1 VSNDTQQVGSHFRQ
15 LYEEAPLPYQSL
27 DSKGRLLEVNRAWV
41 EAFGYMRE
49 EVLGRYIGDFH
60 VPGQEEKLR
69 QGFSEFIRHDVVN
82 AVEFEF
88 NCKNGTRKLMSVSG
102 RIVRDRKG
110 EFQRTHCILIDVTE
124 RKVNE
129 AALQKSEER
138 YRLAMEATQDGLWDW
153 DVPTG
158 FVSYSPG
165 WGRILGE
172 ENINNS
178 YATWE
183 DRIHPDD
190 KPHILQS
197 LHSHLAG
204 EIPAW
209 SEEHRLRNV
218 DNDYIW
224 VLGRGRVVKRD
235 LHGKPLRMVGTMT
248 DINARKQ
255 TEEALYKSEQKLK
268 ALINAATDD
277 AVVLLDRNFKLEIV
291 NKRAAKG
298 FRGTVEQ
305 IEGRALDELIS
316 GSLAQKRM
324 KYAGEVFSNG
334 ESVRFEDHRAGYWY
348 DNNMCPVMDSKG
360 NVQAVAIFA
369 RDITE
374 RKRMEKALNKA
385 KQAAEKAKR
394 AAEDANASKTRFL
407 AAASHD
413 MRQPL
418 QAITANTDIL
428 DLANTDPAL
437 ARPIK
442 QLRDASQAL
451 QDMLEGLLDI
461 SNLDSGILMPD
472 LSVFPA
478 GTLLDQLFDQFQ
490 SLARSNRLILELKP
504 CDAFVQSDRTLLRV
518 ILQNLIS
525 NAIKYTL
532 HGSVVIGCERCGDLL
547 RIEVRDSGMG
557 IPDTMQEFIFEEF
570 YQLDNQARDRGRGTG
585 IGLAIVKRI
594 AELLNHPI
602 SVHSVKGEGSSFA
615 IHVPLVDGT
624 VEEKSSEPPLTA
636 ELNNQSTSASILLI
650 DDDAIVLDA
659 NRLLLTTLGYTVISA
674 SGAQTAMDLIGPES
688 PRPDIIIADY
698 RLPGECMG
706 TELVHNIR
714 TMADSLIPA
723 IILTG
728 DITLSRDTNTQLD
741 NSLLLQ
747 KPVHTD
753 ELVQAINQLL
763 GSKTLMNRDETAA
776 E

>member
-1 VSNDTQQVGSHFRQ
+1 MVYTSSNDTPQVDSHFRQ

-27 DSKGRLLEVNRAWV
+27 DSSGRLLEVNPAWE
-41 EAFGYMRE
+41 EAFGYTRE

-60 VPGQEEKLR
+60 VSGQGDKLR
-69 QGFSEFIRHDVVN
+69 QGFSDFLQHDSIN

-88 NCKNGTRKLMSVSG
+88 KCKNGTRKLMSVSG
-102 RIVRDRKG
+102 RIVRDAHG
-110 EFQRTHCILIDVTE
+110 EFQRTHCILIDITE
-124 RKVNE
+124 RKIYE
-129 AALQKSEER
+129 AALHESEEK

-153 DVPTG
+153 YLTTG
-158 FVSYSPG
+158 KVSYSPS

-172 ENINNS
+172 EIVDGS
-178 YATWE
+178 YSSWE

-190 KPHILQS
+190 RPHILQS
-197 LHSHLAG
+197 LYSHLAG
-204 EIPAW
+204 ELPAW

-224 VLGRGRVVKRD
+224 VLGRGRVVERD
-235 LHGKPLRMVGTMT
+235 LYGKPLRMVGTMT

-255 TEEALYKSEQKLK
+255 IEEALYKSEQKLR

-277 AVVLLDRNFKLEIV
+277 VVVLLDRNFKLEIV

-298 FRGTVEQ
+298 FQGSVEQ
-305 IEGRALDELIS
+305 IQGRALDELVS
-316 GSLAQKRM
+316 GSLAKNRKM
-324 KYAGEVFSNG
+324 YAGEVFSNG

-348 DNNMCPVMDSKG
+348 DNNMCPVVDSKG
-360 NVQAVAIFA
+360 NVEAVAIFA

-374 RKRMEKALNKA
+374 RKKMENALN
-385 KQAAEKAKR
+385 KAKR

-418 QAITANTDIL
+418 QAITANTDL
-428 DLANTDPAL
+428 LALTNTDPAL
-437 ARPIK
+437 FRPIK

-461 SNLDSGILMPD
+461 SNLDTGILLPD
-472 LSVFPA
+472 LSAFPIGA
-478 GTLLDQLFDQFQ
+478 LLEQLSDQFQ
-490 SLARSNRLILELKP
+490 SLAMSNELILELKP
-504 CDAFVQSDRTLLRV
+504 CDAVVKSDRTLLRV

-525 NAIKYTL
+525 NAIKYTRQ
-532 HGSVVIGCERCGDLL
+532 GSVVIGCERCGDLL

-557 IPDTMQEFIFEEF
+557 IPESMQEIIFEEF
-570 YQLDNQARDRGRGTG
+570 YQLNNQSRDRGRGTG

-594 AELLNHPI
+594 TDLLNHPI
-602 SVHSVKGEGSSFA
+602 SVHSVEGEGSSFE
-615 IHVPLVDGT
+615 IHVPLADGK
-624 VEEKSSEPPLTA
+624 VNVKSSGPPLTA
-636 ELNNQSTSASILLI
+636 VLNKQSTSASILLI

-674 SGAQTAMDLIGPES
+674 PNAQTAMDLIGSELPS
-688 PRPDIIIADY
+688 PDLIIADY

-706 TELVHNIR
+706 TELVQNIR
-714 TMADSLIPA
+714 AIADTLIPA

-728 DITLSRDTNTQLD
+728 DITLPREANTLLE
-741 NSLLLQ
+741 NSILLQ
-747 KPVHTD
+747 KPAHID
-753 ELVQAINQLL
+753 ELDQTIKLLL
-763 GSKTLMNRDETAA
+763 GEMILANQDETAA

>member
-1 VSNDTQQVGSHFRQ
+1 MGYKTLNEASEVASHFRQ

-27 DSKGRLLEVNRAWV
+27 DSKGRLLEVNQAWE
-41 EAFGYMRE
+41 EAFGYTRE

-60 VPGQEEKLR
+60 VPGQEDKLR
-69 QGFSEFIRHDVVN
+69 QGFIEFLQHDSIN

-102 RIVRDRKG
+102 RIVRDKHG
-110 EFQRTHCILIDVTE
+110 EFQRTHCMLIDITE

-129 AALQKSEER
+129 AALQESEEK

-153 DVPTG
+153 DVTTG
-158 FVSYSPG
+158 KVSYSSS

-172 ENINNS
+172 GNVDGS
-178 YATWE
+178 YSAWQ

-190 KPHILQS
+190 KPHTLQS
-197 LHSHLAG
+197 LRSHLAG

-209 SEEHRLRNV
+209 SQEHRLRNV

-235 LHGKPLRMVGTMT
+235 LYGKPLRMVGTMT

-255 TEEALYKSEQKLK
+255 IEEALYKSEQKLK

-277 AVVLLDRNFKLEIV
+277 VVVLLDRNFKLEIV

-298 FRGTVEQ
+298 FRGKVEQ

-316 GSLAQKRM
+316 GRLAKKR
-324 KYAGEVFSNG
+324 KEYAGKVFSNG
-334 ESVRFEDHRAGYWY
+334 EPVRFEDQRAGYWY
-348 DNNMCPVMDSKG
+348 DNNMCPVLDAKG

-374 RKRMEKALNKA
+374 RKKMEKALN
-385 KQAAEKAKR
+385 EAKR

-418 QAITANTDIL
+418 QAITANTDL
-428 DLANTDPAL
+428 LAFANIDPAL

-442 QLRDASQAL
+442 QLRDSSQAL

-461 SNLDSGILMPD
+461 SNLDSGYLVPD
-472 LSVFPA
+472 LRVFPI
-478 GTLLDQLFDQFQ
+478 GTLLDQLFAQYQ
-490 SLARSNRLILELKP
+490 SVAMSNKLILELKS
-504 CDAFVQSDRTLLRV
+504 CDAVVKSDRTLLRV

-525 NAIKYTL
+525 NAIKYTRQ
-532 HGSVVIGCERCGDLL
+532 GSVVIGCERCGDLL

-557 IPDTMQEFIFEEF
+557 IPETMQELIFEEF
-570 YQLDNQARDRGRGTG
+570 YQVNNQSRDRGRGTG
-585 IGLAIVKRI
+585 IGLAIVKRLTD
-594 AELLNHPI
+594 LLNHPI
-602 SVHSVKGEGSSFA
+602 SVHSVEGEGSSFE
-615 IHVPLVDGT
+615 IHVPLADGK
-624 VEEKSSEPPLTA
+624 VNVKSSGPPLTA
-636 ELNNQSTSASILLI
+636 VLNKQSTSASILLI

-674 SGAQTAMDLIGPES
+674 PNAQTAMDLIGSELSS
-688 PRPDIIIADY
+688 PDLIIADY

-706 TELVHNIR
+706 TELVQNIR
-714 TMADSLIPA
+714 AIADTSIPA

-728 DITLSRDTNTQLD
+728 DITLPREASTLLE
-741 NSLLLQ
+741 NSFLLQ
-747 KPVHTD
+747 KPAHID
-753 ELVQAINQLL
+753 ELDQTIKLLL
-763 GSKTLMNRDETAA
+763 GEMILANQDETAA